1 MARPITNDYISATEK
16 SFISSDSNGKM
27 IEKNIIEIEGKFL
40 LKICDNVFHGMD
52 GEDVYKHINSFLEV
66 VEPLK
71 IRGLSH
77 DRFRLSVFHI
87 SLSGATSKWFTKECI
102 STIST
107 WDNIVENFILKFHD
121 LCEHDEETYDE
132 DYDPHKFD
140 NVPEIFKIDDDLF
153 YFDLPLSLA
162 FEELNPFLK
171 IDPNLFTYDI
181 QGFMTYDEY
190 EQELNNKTQV
200 DEEPWHGPYAN
211 VKTEK
216 THDPYLDT
224 TRISGRNYEASNVGD
239 TQENQGHDD
248 DKDDPTPELPTC
260 KIRRFEMIKYSFH
273 DGEEYISMKESEH
286 LNHSKPSLD
295 AYQEL
300 LRLIKEGWVVT
311 SPDEQAK

>member
-1 MARPITNDYISATEK
+1 MTGPITSDYISATEK

-40 LKICDNVFHGMD
+40 LKIRDNVFHGMD

-77 DRFRLSVFHI
+77 DRFRLSVFPI
-87 SLSGATSKWFTKECI
+87 SLSGAASNWFTKECI
-102 STIST
+102 GTIST
-107 WDNIVENFILKFHD
+107 WDNLVENFILKFHD
-121 LCEHDEETYDE
+121 LCEHDEEEETDDD
-132 DYDPHKFD
+132 DYDPHTFD
-140 NVPEIFKIDDDLF
+140 NVPEIFEIDDDLF
-153 YFDLPLSLA
+153 HFDSPLCIA
-162 FEELNPFLK
+162 FEEFNHLLK
-171 IDPNLFTYDI
+171 IDPDLFTYDI

-224 TRISGRNYEASNVGD
+224 TRISGRNYEASNVGG
-239 TQENQGHDD
+239 TQGHDD
-248 DKDDPTPELPTC
+248 DKDDPTPELLTC

-273 DGEEYISMKESEH
+273 DGEEYISIKESEH
-286 LNHSKPSLD
+286 LNHSKPSLN
-295 AYQEL
+295 AYREL
-300 LRLIKEGWVVT
+300 LHLIKEGWVVT
-311 SPDEQAK
+311 SSDEQAE